1 MKEFNENN
9 IDIVNVN
16 NHLQIKMMAKPEN
29 EKLARNVVASFLL
42 DLNPSVEEISD
53 IKTVI
58 SEAVTN
64 CIVHGYNKGD
74 GDITID
80 MTLVGKTLILKVIDQ
95 GVGIKDI
102 KKAMQPF
109 FTTRPEEE
117 RSGMGFTV
125 METFMDSVE
134 VTAVEPHGTC
144 VTMVKEIKSAES
156 GVWVNFSYFR

>member
-1 MKEFNENN
+1 MKEYKQNLNCSNCINKIE
-9 IDIVNVN
+9 
-16 NHLQIKMMAKPEN
+16 IKMLAIPEN

-64 CIVHGYNKGD
+64 SIVHGYNKGS
-74 GDITID
+74 GEITIVAS
-80 MTLVGKTLILKVIDQ
+80 LVGDELTLKVIDE

-102 KKAMQPF
+102 KQAMQPF

-125 METFMDSVE
+125 METFMDSVSVE
-134 VTAVEPHGTC
+134 NNSPRGTIVTLT
-144 VTMVKEIKSAES
+144 KKIDSAER
-156 GVWVNFSYFR
+156 GV

>member
-1 MKEFNENN
+1 MKEYKQNLDCSNCTNKIE
-9 IDIVNVN
+9 
-16 NHLQIKMMAKPEN
+16 IKMLAIPEN

-64 CIVHGYNKGD
+64 SIVHGYNKGCGEIKIVASLSD
-74 GDITID
+74 NELT
-80 MTLVGKTLILKVIDQ
+80 LKVIDE

-102 KKAMQPF
+102 KQAMQPF

-125 METFMDSVE
+125 METFMDSVSVE
-134 VTAVEPHGTC
+134 NNTPRGTIVTLT
-144 VTMVKEIKSAES
+144 KKIDSAER
-156 GVWVNFSYFR
+156 GV

>member
-1 MKEFNENN
+1 MKEVNEK
-9 IDIVNVN
+9 DFDCEKET
-16 NHLQIKMMAKPEN
+16 NHLQVTMMAKPEN
-29 EKLARNVVASFLL
+29 EKLARNLVASFLI

-64 CIVHGYNKGD
+64 SIVHGYNKGS
-74 GDITID
+74 GDIIID
-80 MTLVGKTLILKVIDQ
+80 AKLFGNKLVLKVIDN
-95 GVGIKDI
+95 GVGIADI

-125 METFMDSVE
+125 METFMDKVE
-134 VTAVEPHGTC
+134 VESVNPHGVC
-144 VTMVKEIKSAES
+144 VTLTKQILSAER
-156 GVWVNFSYFR
+156 GV

>member
-1 MKEFNENN
+1 MKEYKQNLDCSNCTNKIE
-9 IDIVNVN
+9 
-16 NHLQIKMMAKPEN
+16 IKMLAIPEN

-64 CIVHGYNKGD
+64 SIVHGYNKGSGEIKIVASLSD
-74 GDITID
+74 NELT
-80 MTLVGKTLILKVIDQ
+80 LKVIDE

-102 KKAMQPF
+102 KQAMQPF

-125 METFMDSVE
+125 METFMDSVSVE
-134 VTAVEPHGTC
+134 NNTPSGTIVTLT
-144 VTMVKEIKSAES
+144 KKIDSAER
-156 GVWVNFSYFR
+156 GV

>member
-1 MKEFNENN
+1 MKEFNEKN
-9 IDIVNVN
+9 IDFAKAD

-64 CIVHGYNKGD
+64 CIVHGYNKGN

-80 MTLVGKTLILKVIDQ
+80 MTLVGNTLILKVIDQ

-134 VTAVEPHGTC
+134 VTSEELHGTC
-144 VTMVKEIKSAES
+144 VTMVKEIKSAECS
-156 GVWVNFSYFR
+156 L

>member
-1 MKEFNENN
+1 MKEETKR
-9 IDIVNVN
+9 IDFDCCGAD
-16 NHLQIKMMAKPEN
+16 NHILVTMDAKPEN
-29 EKLARNVVASFLL
+29 EKLARNLIASFLI

-64 CIVHGYNKGD
+64 CIVHGYNKGC
-74 GDITID
+74 GEINIEAF
-80 MTLVGKTLILKVIDQ
+80 LKGKILLLKVIDS
-95 GVGIKDI
+95 GIGIADI

-109 FTTRPEEE
+109 FTTKPEEE

-134 VTAVEPHGTC
+134 VTNNTPNGTI
-144 VTMVKEIKSAES
+144 VTMVKEIKSADKE
-156 GVWVNFSYFR
+156 GL

>member
-1 MKEFNENN
+1 MKEETKQIEF
-9 IDIVNVN
+9 DCCGAD
-16 NHLQIKMMAKPEN
+16 NHILVTMDAKPEN
-29 EKLARNVVASFLL
+29 EKLARNLIASFLI

-64 CIVHGYNKGD
+64 CIVHGYNKGR
-74 GDITID
+74 GEINIEAF
-80 MTLVGKTLILKVIDQ
+80 LKGNILLLKVIDS
-95 GVGIKDI
+95 GVGIADI

-109 FTTRPEEE
+109 FTTKPEEE

-134 VTAVEPHGTC
+134 VTNNTPNGTI
-144 VTMVKEIKSAES
+144 VTMIKEIKSADKES
-156 GVWVNFSYFR
+156 L

>member
-1 MKEFNENN
+1 MKEYKQNLEGTNCTNKIEF
-9 IDIVNVN
+9 
-16 NHLQIKMMAKPEN
+16 KMLAKPEN

-64 CIVHGYNKGD
+64 SIVHGYNKGF
-74 GDITID
+74 GEITIKA
-80 MTLVGKTLILKVIDQ
+80 TLEDNLLTLKVLDS

-125 METFMDSVE
+125 METFMDSVSVE
-134 VTAVEPHGTC
+134 NNSPCGTIVTLTKKITSV
-144 VTMVKEIKSAES
+144 ES
-156 GVWVNFSYFR
+156 GV

>member
-1 MKEFNENN
+1 MKEYKQNLNCSNCTNKIE
-9 IDIVNVN
+9 
-16 NHLQIKMMAKPEN
+16 IKMLAIPEN

-64 CIVHGYNKGD
+64 SIVHGYNKGS
-74 GDITID
+74 GEITIVAS
-80 MTLVGKTLILKVIDQ
+80 LVGDELTLKVIDE

-102 KKAMQPF
+102 KQAMQPF

-125 METFMDSVE
+125 METFMDSVSVE
-134 VTAVEPHGTC
+134 NNSPRGTIVTLT
-144 VTMVKEIKSAES
+144 KKIDSAER
-156 GVWVNFSYFR
+156 GV